1 MFFGFFGEKDKCY
14 NVFGNITSYSIVQQM
29 ILYKQIF
36 GWLTS
41 SSSTREEKSKS
52 SHTFKE
58 FSWLAQD
65 DSESLTKI
73 ITYLNY
79 CRMLCACSVEHI
91 ALFQV
96 DTSLRN

>member
-1 MFFGFFGEKDKCY
+1 M
-14 NVFGNITSYSIVQQM
+14 VQQM

-36 GWLTS
+36 GWLTF
-41 SSSTREEKSKS
+41 SSSTREEKYKS
-52 SHTFKE
+52 SHIFKE

-79 CRMLCACSVEHI
+79 CKMLCACSVEHI